1 MDLVIVICFLV
12 LYYLRP
18 QEWSGMFA
26 TIHFVQIVMLTG
38 VGTLFFRQGGFRL
51 RELFRTPHDWAVLA
65 FWGWMVIASPTHW
78 VTFKES
84 VNLYVF
90 YIVIVQALRSVPRMK
105 IFIGWWTFIIVTVAL
120 LALASK
126 WGFDPLDS
134 LEKTMNSMKGRLI
147 LNLSIF
153 NNPNALGHSVVPAIP
168 MLYYY
173 LIWKRP
179 VGLRVLGFG
188 LMLIPLYCIYETVS
202 KGSFLCAAIAFF
214 TTLAFGRPRSV
225 QIGLAV
231 LAVMFGSSALFL
243 LPRMNELSKS
253 KSDEAIQ
260 GRVAAFKHGYGLM
273 QRVFR
278 GVGKSNWGQ
287 EAFMTDYI
295 RVPVPPKAGDSNDK
309 GHYTLKA
316 IHYNKAPHSSYV
328 CTGAELGKPG
338 LMLFV
343 AVLYCCLR
351 TTMTAKTST
360 PDEERIRRMLFV
372 LVISYIVS
380 SWMVDFEYRPTFF
393 MFTAAI
399 AALHRHL
406 TGMLENQQE
415 EKEETETEGESLP
428 VWHPQLLPQPAVAGA
443 ITHPRMSHPLLPT
456 QSEDHDTQVVGPET
470 EEITV
475 GKEQPKGATGIGWNW
490 NRLGWFD
497 AVAVLALTAM
507 TIRFW
512 AYIMGRM

>member
-1 MDLVIVICFLV
+1 MDLVIVICFLI

-38 VGTLFFRQGGFRL
+38 IGTLFFRKGGFRP
-51 RELFRTPHDWAVLA
+51 REMFRTPHDWAVLA

-78 VTFKES
+78 ATFKES
-84 VNLYVF
+84 VNLYIF
-90 YIVIVQALRSVPRMK
+90 YIVIVQALRTVPRMK
-105 IFIGWWTFIIVTVAL
+105 IFIAWWTFLIVSIAA

-126 WGFDPLDS
+126 AGFDPLNS
-134 LEKTMNSMKGRLI
+134 MEKTIGSMKGRLV
-147 LNLSIF
+147 LNLSLF
-153 NNPNALGHSVVPAIP
+153 DNPNALGHSVVPAIP

-179 VGLRVLGFG
+179 ISSRILGVA
-188 LMLIPLYCIYETVS
+188 LMAIPLYCIYETVS
-202 KGSFLCAAIAFF
+202 KGSFLCAGITFF
-214 TTLAFGRPRSV
+214 ATLAFGRPKSV
-225 QIGLAV
+225 QISLAV
-231 LAVMFGSSALFL
+231 LAVLFGTSALFV

-260 GRVAAFKHGYGLM
+260 GRVVAFKHGYGLM
-273 QRVFR
+273 QTLTR
-278 GVGKSNWGQ
+278 GVGKGNWGQ

-295 RVPVPPKAGDSNDK
+295 RVPVPPKSGDPSDK
-309 GHYTLKA
+309 GHYVLKA
-316 IHYNKAPHSSYV
+316 RHYNKAPHSSYV

-351 TTMTAKTST
+351 TTMTARTGT
-360 PDEERIRRMLFV
+360 DDEERIRRMLFV

-406 TGMLENQQE
+406 AGMLKEQE
-415 EKEETETEGESLP
+415 EEETEESHDALP
-428 VWHPQLLPQPAVAGA
+428 VWHPQLLPQPALAGA
-443 ITHPRMSHPLLPT
+443 LPDPQVARRLLPAP
-456 QSEDHDTQVVGPET
+456 SRAPEVVDAET
-470 EEITV
+470 EEIAV
-475 GKEQPKGATGIGWNW
+475 EKEPPKKTTGIGWNW
-490 NRLGWFD
+490 NRLGWLD
-497 AVAVLALTAM
+497 AIAVLILTGATM
-507 TIRFW
+507 RFW
-512 AYIMGRM
+512 VYVMGRM

>member
-1 MDLVIVICFLV
+1 MELVVVICFLV

-18 QEWSGMFA
+18 QEWSSMFS

-38 VGTLFFRQGGFRL
+38 IGTLFFRRGGFRV
-51 RELFRTPHDWAVLA
+51 RDMFRTPHDWAVLA
-65 FWGWMVIASPTHW
+65 FWAWMVIASPTHW
-78 VTFKES
+78 ATFKES
-84 VNLYVF
+84 ANLYIF
-90 YIVIVQALRSVPRMK
+90 YVVIVQALRSVPRMK
-105 IFIGWWTFIIVTVAL
+105 MFMAWWTFIILTVAV

-134 LEKTMNSMKGRLI
+134 LVKTTTVMKGRLI

-153 NNPNALGHSVVPAIP
+153 NNPNGLGHSVVPAIP

-173 LIWKRP
+173 LVWNRP
-179 VGLRVLGFG
+179 IAQRILGVA

-202 KGSFLCAAIAFF
+202 KGAFLCAAIALFA
-214 TTLAFGRPRSV
+214 TMAFGRPKAV
-225 QIGLAV
+225 QIALGV
-231 LAVMFGSSALFL
+231 LALMFGASALFL
-243 LPRMNELSKS
+243 LPRMNELNKS

-273 QRVFR
+273 QTITR
-278 GVGKSNWGQ
+278 GVGKGNWGQ

-295 RVPVPPKAGDSNDK
+295 RVPVPPKAGNQNDK
-309 GHYTLKA
+309 GHYALKA

-328 CTGAELGKPG
+328 CTGAELGKTG

-351 TTMTAKTST
+351 TTLTAKTST

-406 TGMLENQQE
+406 TGMLDGVPAE
-415 EKEETETEGESLP
+415 EEEEDHDSFP
-428 VWHPQLLPQPAVAGA
+428 VWHPQILPQPAVAGA
-443 ITHPRMSHPLLPT
+443 SSHSQLSRQLMPAEAQTAEP
-456 QSEDHDTQVVGPET
+456 DTVELSVEAPQR
-470 EEITV
+470 
-475 GKEQPKGATGIGWNW
+475 ATGIGWDW
-490 NRLGWFD
+490 VRLGWFD
-497 AVAVLALTAM
+497 LVAVLLLTAF

-512 AYIMGRM
+512 AYIMARM